1 MFWPLV
7 QVVNFRFAPA
17 HTRTAFVASA
27 SFFWCIILSYFKSVD
42 VCEYLMCHICCLSIT
57 ITCIFC
63 TLHNLSAAAWHTTV
77 EVDTLISDY
86 YWLLIIDIEP
96 GEFKW
101 LLIDNIPQYLFW
113 LLIWQQVRDNVHSTP
128 CTIYLQYLHL
138 GVPPPEKL
146 PIE

>member
-42 VCEYLMCHICCLSIT
+42 VREYLMCHICCLSIT

-101 LLIDNIPQYLFW
+101 LLIDNIPSTCFGCWYGSRLGTMCIVHPAPFTYSTY
-113 LLIWQQVRDNVHSTP
+113 IWGFH
-128 CTIYLQYLHL
+128 LQ
-138 GVPPPEKL
+138 KSCQ
-146 PIE
+146 